1 MSNARPIVSPE
12 RHGARRFFVDVTVAR
27 RITVTPQ
34 NWRLRIRSPFWRIYG
49 VDGEGAE
56 LRWAGGGLRLE
67 PERLCLVPAWLD
79 FETETRRELRHD
91 YMHFY
96 FNGPPVAWVRDSFAG
111 PLVVARRPVV
121 EALAATWR
129 EALAA
134 PPAESWLARQG
145 WGAAL
150 AQAAVAVAIEDLPRA
165 RRASLQ
171 GWLQS
176 DAAVR
181 AATERILRDPARP
194 PRNEELAAACGLGV
208 DQLARRFKS
217 ATGLTPTQYRLESAV
232 EEAARRLAETEEKLE
247 EIAEATGF
255 TDRFY
260 LSRVFK
266 ARLGFTPAAYRRA
279 HRREGGVSAA
289 WEPSEATHAIKD
301 DTG

>member
-1 MSNARPIVSPE
+1 MLTIRSTGGPE
-12 RHGARRFFVDVTVAR
+12 RHGARRFFVDVSVSR
-27 RITVTPQ
+27 RIAVTPQ
-34 NWRLRIRSPFWRIYG
+34 NWRLRIRSPFWRLYG

-56 LRWAGGGLRLE
+56 LRWAAGGLRLR
-67 PERLCLVPAWLD
+67 PERLYLVPAWLD
-79 FETETRRELRHD
+79 FETETSRPLSHD

-96 FNGPPVAWVRDSFAG
+96 LNGPPVAWVKECFDG
-111 PLVVARRPVV
+111 PLPVARRPAVD
-121 EALAATWR
+121 ALATVWR
-129 EALAA
+129 DALAEA
-134 PPAESWLARQG
+134 SAESWLARQG
-145 WGAAL
+145 WGSAL
-150 AQAAVAVAIEDLPRA
+150 AQAAIAAAIEDLPRA

-176 DAAVR
+176 DAAVE
-181 AATERILRDPARP
+181 AATERILRNLARP
-194 PRNEELAAACGLGV
+194 PGNEELAALCGMGV

-266 ARLGFTPAAYRRA
+266 ARLGFTPAAYRLA
-279 HRREGGVSAA
+279 HRRALRPE
-289 WEPSEATHAIKD
+289 
-301 DTG
+301 